1 LETPCVNVCLLDAET
16 GLCVGCGRTIDEI
29 ARWATMNDGERR
41 AIMAALPERMERSE
55 RAKGLDVTT
64 WAALFILALGA
75 MLLVSNESGMIA
87 GLDSTTFG
95 YVAVFLALIIY
106 LGGGMLG
113 SYSGRVGAMLRDA
126 VTWLALGLGMVT
138 LYAYKDDLVPIAA
151 RVVGELLPGSAM
163 TVEESTNGLTE
174 VKLRRRLDGHFTANV
189 EVNGKTISM
198 IVDTGAS
205 TIVLRPEDAKKAG
218 VDISN
223 LNYRVPVL
231 TANGRTVAARV
242 YLDKVAIGPLDRQRV
257 EALVTQPGAMTQSLL
272 GMSFLSR
279 LRSYEFTGDFL
290 TLRG

>member
-1 LETPCVNVCLLDAET
+1 
-16 GLCVGCGRTIDEI
+16 
-29 ARWATMNDGERR
+29 M
-41 AIMAALPERMERSE
+41 
-55 RAKGLDVTT
+55 TT
-64 WAALFILALGA
+64 WLALFILALAA
-75 MLLVSNESGMIA
+75 MLLVANESGTIA
-87 GLDSTTFG
+87 GLDSNTFG
-95 YVAVFLALIIY
+95 YVALLVALAVFV
-106 LGGGMLG
+106 GGGMLG
-113 SYSGRVGAMLRDA
+113 SYRGRAGAMMRDA
-126 VTWLALGLGMVT
+126 VTWLALGLGLVT
-138 LYAYKDDLVPIAA
+138 LYAYKEELMPIAA

-205 TIVLRPEDAKKAG
+205 TIVLRPEDAKRAG

-257 EALVTQPGAMTQSLL
+257 EALVAQPGAMTQSLL